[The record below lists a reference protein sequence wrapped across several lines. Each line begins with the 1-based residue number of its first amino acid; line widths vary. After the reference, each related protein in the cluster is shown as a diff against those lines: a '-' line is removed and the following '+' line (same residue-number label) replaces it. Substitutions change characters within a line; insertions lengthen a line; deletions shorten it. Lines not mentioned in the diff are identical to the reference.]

1 MRWISCIYFI
11 INIVIKLG
19 LVKIDV
25 FYLFLLVLFAWLRVE
40 GLWGV

>member
-11 INIVIKLG
+11 INIVINLA

-40 GLWGV
+40 SLWGV